1 MGTRLRRRARDA
13 IREERGQSTVE
24 YALVLAAFLAAIV
37 ALGAV
42 WRVVG
47 AGGLQR
53 LSEQAASHAIE
64 GEAAAGGMHDI
75 VLF

>member
-1 MGTRLRRRARDA
+1 MGIRGRKAARDA
-13 IREERGQSTVE
+13 CGEQLGQSTVE
-24 YALVLAAFLAAIV
+24 YALVLVAFLAAIV

-42 WRVVG
+42 WHVVG

-53 LSEQAASHAIE
+53 LSEGCASHAIE
-64 GEAAAGGMHDI
+64 GVAAAGGMHDI

>member
-1 MGTRLRRRARDA
+1 M
-13 IREERGQSTVE
+13 
-24 YALVLAAFLAAIV
+24 AFLAAIV

-53 LSEQAASHAIE
+53 LSEGCASHAIE
-64 GEAAAGGMHDI
+64 GVAAAGGMHDI

>member
-1 MGTRLRRRARDA
+1 MGIRAARRLVTRVASSWASRRS
-13 IREERGQSTVE
+13 STPSYSV
-24 YALVLAAFLAAIV
+24 AFLAAIV

-53 LSEQAASHAIE
+53 LSEGCASHAIE
-64 GEAAAGGMHDI
+64 GVAAAGGMHDI